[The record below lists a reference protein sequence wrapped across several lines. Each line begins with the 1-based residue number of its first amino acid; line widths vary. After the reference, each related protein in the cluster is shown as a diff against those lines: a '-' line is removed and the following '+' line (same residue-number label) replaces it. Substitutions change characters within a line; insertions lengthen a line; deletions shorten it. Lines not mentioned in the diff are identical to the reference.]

1 MNELK
6 VNPKWIH
13 INEPVGEF
21 RALND
26 IEYSHVAIDTC
37 GDRLFFKIINFADNS
52 GERLQ
57 LRIEFYEKSSLGC
70 VEFTPAVGHAIGQA
84 ILDLCKEEDGE

>member
-6 VNPKWIH
+6 VNPKWISE
-13 INEPVGEF
+13 NEPVGEF
-21 RALND
+21 RASNG

-37 GDRLFFKIINFADNS
+37 GDRLFFKITNFADNS
-52 GERLQ
+52 GKRLQ
-57 LRIEFYEKSSLGC
+57 LRIEFTGSALDD
-70 VEFTPAVGHAIGQA
+70 VEFTPAVGRAIGQA